1 MDTHQEPLIN
11 TLIAQNA
18 TLSGRVS
25 QLESENSSL
34 RIQHAGFERYFGEH
48 RRDLYRRHRSA
59 LYGILG
65 EELSSSMGD
74 ILNRREAFLRLISE
88 IPGCNSLLDLHPHNG
103 MGNRYRVLMLSAGGM
118 GDCLILT
125 YLAALVR
132 TYLPVDYLAV
142 GFESNQIKEI
152 FADTGLADVE
162 LALNHET
169 RDSLFSVATAIDV
182 FDIVI
187 DVRYSAVAFFPP
199 KSRVPLEYQ
208 LTVRSFSEP
217 WFKYN
222 IFDWPH
228 LNHHFAKAAVEAKFT
243 AYSLFPNSLALGD
256 VKMKPVMDIEPIHS
270 ASIEELLSSKKT
282 IVCLGIGSDAKMAG
296 DNGLSTKTVPMET
309 IDSTTATLNNLGYLT
324 VQLGMAHEPL
334 IKGVCIDLRG
344 KLTVRES
351 AAVLKIAVCFLGVE
365 GGLVH
370 MAKAVGTPSVV
381 CFGPTPARFFG
392 YEENINISREGCTPC
407 WWTTREWMTKCISSS
422 KQRGCMTAITP
433 SDLVEGV
440 QTLHRRNSRPL
451 EIVMTAE
458 HQLDIGKI
466 KSSEIPMLN
475 SIYSDVNDQIVSN
488 DILSS
493 YLVKDKKSD
502 LLKLNR
508 NNIPHILSIKTS
520 IFIDSSNLSKLALQI
535 TNVDNLID
543 TDGSGV
549 IIVGDFKEEEICPL
563 KHIAA
568 EAAFQNIVNT
578 FVAKGQTI
586 NTTKPKKISAG
597 SGYYI
602 TIRWAAQ

>member
-1 MDTHQEPLIN
+1 METHQQSLID

-48 RRDLYRRHRSA
+48 RREVYRRHRSA

-74 ILNRREAFLRLISE
+74 ILNRRDAFLRLISE
-88 IPGCNSLLDLHPHNG
+88 IPGCNSLLELHPHNG

-142 GFESNQIKEI
+142 GFESSQIKEI
-152 FADTGLADVE
+152 FADTGLADIE

-182 FDIVI
+182 FDLVI

-199 KSRVPLEYQ
+199 KSRVSQEYQ

-228 LNHHFAKAAVEAKFT
+228 LNHHFAKAAIEAKLT
-243 AYSLFPNSLALGD
+243 AYSLFPHSLALGD

-270 ASIEELLSSKKT
+270 ASIDELLISKQT

-309 IDSTTATLNNLGYLT
+309 INSTTATLNNLGYLT

-334 IKGVCIDLRG
+334 IKGVGIDLRG
-344 KLTVRES
+344 RLTVRES
-351 AAVLKIAVCFLGVE
+351 AAVLKIALCFLGVE

-370 MAKAVGTPSVV
+370 MAKAVGTPSIV
-381 CFGPTPARFFG
+381 CFGPTPAPFFG
-392 YEENINISREGCTPC
+392 YEENINISKEDCTPC
-407 WWTTREWMTKCISSS
+407 WWTTREWMTRCISSS
-422 KQRGCMTAITP
+422 KQRGCMTAITS

-440 QTLHRRNSRPL
+440 KTLHSRNSKSL
-451 EIVMTAE
+451 EILMIAE
-458 HQLDIGKI
+458 NQLDIETI
-466 KSSEIPMLN
+466 KSSEIPVLN

-488 DILSS
+488 DIISS
-493 YLVKDKKSD
+493 YLVKDKKSK

-508 NNIPHILSIKTS
+508 NNIPHKLSIKTS
-520 IFIDSSNLSKLALQI
+520 IFIDASNLSNLTLQI
-535 TNVDNLID
+535 TNVANLIA
-543 TDGSGV
+543 TDGSGA
-549 IIVGDFKEEEICPL
+549 IIIGSFNDEEICPL
-563 KHIAA
+563 KPNAA
-568 EAAFQNIVNT
+568 EAAFQKVADT
-578 FVAKGQTI
+578 FFAKGQTI
-586 NTTKPKKISAG
+586 NTTKPKKISTG

-602 TIRWAAQ
+602 KIRWAAQ